1 MKMIKLMA
9 VCALAAVTV
18 PAVAADKKDDK
29 AVVKTAAAVPAPPPG
44 MGQVVFYRSSMMGAL
59 ISCRV
64 HENGEVVNKLPPGKY
79 FIHQTTPGA
88 HEYSVKSEAKDVIRV
103 EVEEGETQYV
113 RCAIGMGIGVGR
125 PNLSPQ
131 TRADFDKRGKGL
143 DLLPPFKGDKD
154 KDDEGENAKK
164 KGKSEKKSG

>member
-1 MKMIKLMA
+1 MKSFARLI
-9 VCALAAVTV
+9 LATV
-18 PAVAADKKDDK
+18 AVAAAIP
-29 AVVKTAAAVPAPPPG
+29 AVTAPTAAVAREREVRHAPEVPPPPAG
-44 MGQVVFYRSSMMGAL
+44 MGQVVFYRPGGMGVL

-64 HENGEVVNKLPPGKY
+64 REGETVVNRLPPGKY

-88 HEYSVKSEAKDVIRV
+88 HEYNVRSEARDNLRI

-131 TRADFDKRGKGL
+131 NRADFDQRGTRL
-143 DLLPPFKGDKD
+143 ALLPPYVPEEDHH
-154 KDDEGENAKK
+154 
-164 KGKSEKKSG
+164 